1 MRPCTARVISRCLR
15 DRSRLPLS
23 ATARVLQSPQESICP
38 SCSRLARAPGRI
50 TLGARSFSSLI
61 SPDNIVSSPFPDED
75 IPNVNF
81 AQYVLEMM
89 QPYAKLTATVDIP
102 TGRSY
107 TYKEVEEA
115 AVKVAS
121 ALTRL
126 GYTKGDAIAIFSVN
140 VPEYCMLIL
149 AAALCGIVVTPAN
162 PAYSAGELARQL
174 EMSKAKAVFTIPPL
188 VPTVKEAL
196 SSSSTVQTA
205 VKDLFCL
212 GEAEGCR
219 PVSELMK
226 DGGTALPQNVNVN
239 PKDDVL
245 LLPFSSGTT
254 GLPKGVMLTHH
265 NCVSNLNQ
273 IRKPLKVE
281 QGEDRFIGVLPFYHI
296 YGMIPV
302 QFGALQDGAT
312 LYTMPRFDPE
322 MFLTTL
328 HKHKVNIL
336 HAVPPM
342 ILFLAKHPVVS
353 KFDLS
358 NLKYVISGAAP
369 LGEGLTHEFMNR
381 VKAPVFQGYGLT
393 EASPVINVDIVPG
406 QPGSIGLVVPNTIAK
421 IQCPDTG
428 KSLGVG
434 ELGEFCAKGPQMMKG
449 YLNDPESTAAMLQE
463 DGWLHTGD
471 LGYLQE
477 DGRVVIEDRLKEL
490 IKYKGFQVPPAE
502 LEAFLLTHPG
512 VQDVGVIGLPEE
524 GVGELPRAY
533 VVKKPDSTVT
543 EEEISKFVED
553 NMASYKSLRGG
564 VVFVE
569 EIPKSPSGKILR
581 RVLKDSALK

>member
-1 MRPCTARVISRCLR
+1 MRSCTARTISRCLR
-15 DRSRLPLS
+15 DGSRLPLPT
-23 ATARVLQSPQESICP
+23 AARVLPSPQGSVCP
-38 SCSRLARAPGRI
+38 SCSRVTQASGRV
-50 TLGARSFSSLI
+50 TLGARPFSSLI
-61 SPDNIVSSPFPDED
+61 SPDNIVRSPFPDED

-89 QPYAKLTATVDIP
+89 QPYAKLTATVDVP

-107 TYKEVEEA
+107 TYSELQEA
-115 AVKVAS
+115 AIKVAS
-121 ALTRL
+121 AITRL
-126 GYTKGDAIAIFSVN
+126 GYTKGDVIAIFSAN
-140 VPEYCMLIL
+140 VPEYCILIL
-149 AAALCGIVVTPAN
+149 AAAWCGIVVTPAN
-162 PAYSAGELARQL
+162 PSYTAGELARQL
-174 EMSKAKAVFTIPPL
+174 EMSKARAVFTIAPL
-188 VPTVKEAL
+188 LPTVKEAL
-196 SSSSTVQTA
+196 SSSPILQKT
-205 VKDLFCL
+205 VKDLFAL
-212 GEAEGCR
+212 GEVEGCR

-226 DGGTALPQNVNVN
+226 DDGAALPQNVNVN

-265 NCVSNLNQ
+265 NCVANLKQ
-273 IRKPLKVE
+273 IRKPLTVD
-281 QGEDRFIGVLPFYHI
+281 QGNDNFIGVLPFYHI

-328 HKHKVNIL
+328 QKHKISIL
-336 HAVPPM
+336 HVVPP
-342 ILFLAKHPVVS
+342 IVLFLAKHPVVS

-358 NLKYVISGAAP
+358 NLKYVICGAAP
-369 LGEGLTHEFMNR
+369 LGEGLTSEFQNR
-381 VKAPVFQGYGLT
+381 LKAPVYQGYGLT
-393 EASPVINVDIVPG
+393 EASPVINVDTAPG
-406 QPGSIGLVVPNTIAK
+406 QPGSIGHVVPNTTVK
-421 IQCPDTG
+421 IQCPETG
-428 KSLGVG
+428 KTLGKG
-434 ELGEFCAKGPQMMKG
+434 ELGEYCAKGPQMMKG
-449 YLNDPESTAAMLQE
+449 YLNDPDSTAAMLDK

-512 VQDVGVIGLPEE
+512 VQDVGVIGVPKE

-533 VVKKPDSTVT
+533 VVKKPDSSVSK
-543 EEEISKFVED
+543 EEIAKFVED

-564 VVFVE
+564 VEFIE

-581 RVLKDSALK
+581 RVLKDNLSR